1 MEDKLL
7 KCLTGFRKSHG
18 PPHLLINIVGNWKKE
33 VDKWESVSA
42 KFMDLSKT
50 FDKINHGRL
59 LAKLEAYGFS
69 IRVLKLMHSYFNNR
83 KQQVQTKN
91 KYNSESTVIAGIPQD
106 SVDGPLLFSLFINDR
121 VFLILNTVR

>member
-18 PPHLLINIVGNWKKE
+18 PPYLLINMVENWKKE

-50 FDKINHGRL
+50 FDTINHGRL
-59 LAKLEAYGFS
+59 LANLETLKALLLLGFGKTLWIGPYFLAY
-69 IRVLKLMHSYFNNR
+69 L
-83 KQQVQTKN
+83 
-91 KYNSESTVIAGIPQD
+91 
-106 SVDGPLLFSLFINDR
+106 
-121 VFLILNTVR
+121 

>member
-1 MEDKLL
+1 
-7 KCLTGFRKSHG
+7 
-18 PPHLLINIVGNWKKE
+18 
-33 VDKWESVSA
+33 
-42 KFMDLSKT
+42 MDLSKT

-83 KQQVQTKN
+83 KQQ
-91 KYNSESTVIAGIPQD
+91 STVIAGIPQD

>member
-1 MEDKLL
+1 
-7 KCLTGFRKSHG
+7 
-18 PPHLLINIVGNWKKE
+18 
-33 VDKWESVSA
+33 
-42 KFMDLSKT
+42 MDLSKT

-106 SVDGPLLFSLFINDR
+106 SVDGLLLFSLFINDR